1 MLNISKNNIPKIAE
15 SDKFYAM
22 KLLNTLQ
29 TGRIVA
35 YCLVGIFVICLF
47 VMILP
52 WQQNIYANGEVT
64 ALTPQD
70 RPQTIETAIAGRIE
84 HWHIREG
91 QFVNKGEII
100 VDISEIKD
108 KFFDPEQLT
117 RIREQLQAKSNGL
130 EATQVKINALNNQI
144 AALQNALKYSLQK
157 ANNKIRQST
166 LKVKSDSAD
175 YQAEKLNYD
184 IAKKQFLRQEILY
197 KQGLKSLTELEQR
210 KQKFQ
215 ESQAKLIAVENKYLT
230 TRNDLMNVKIELNS
244 IQAEYTDKI
253 SKATSDKSSAVSYF
267 SDATSEFSKLKNE
280 QANQEIRRK
289 QYNIR
294 APQDGYIIKTLKEG
308 VGETV
313 KEGEAICT
321 IMPDEPA
328 MAVAMYVK
336 PMDVSLLSKG
346 RRVRIEFD
354 GWPALQF
361 SGWPSVSVGTFGGVI
376 DVIDFVDSKEGKY
389 RILVRPDHND
399 DPWPKQIRMGSGV
412 KGWAMLD
419 EVPIWYELWRQ
430 LNGFPPRVQL
440 VDPSKTDKYYEKG
453 TKY

>member
-197 KQGLKSLTELEQR
+197 
-210 KQKFQ
+210 
-215 ESQAKLIAVENKYLT
+215 
-230 TRNDLMNVKIELNS
+230 M
-244 IQAEYTDKI
+244 
-253 SKATSDKSSAVSYF
+253 
-267 SDATSEFSKLKNE
+267 
-280 QANQEIRRK
+280 K
-289 QYNIR
+289 QYQTSI
-294 APQDGYIIKTLKEG
+294 
-308 VGETV
+308 
-313 KEGEAICT
+313 
-321 IMPDEPA
+321 
-328 MAVAMYVK
+328 
-336 PMDVSLLSKG
+336 
-346 RRVRIEFD
+346 
-354 GWPALQF
+354 
-361 SGWPSVSVGTFGGVI
+361 
-376 DVIDFVDSKEGKY
+376 
-389 RILVRPDHND
+389 
-399 DPWPKQIRMGSGV
+399 
-412 KGWAMLD
+412 
-419 EVPIWYELWRQ
+419 
-430 LNGFPPRVQL
+430 
-440 VDPSKTDKYYEKG
+440 
-453 TKY
+453 